1 MVTRVGINGFG
12 RIGRLVTRVAFENQV
27 SDLQIVAVNGTSDSA
42 TNSHLLKYDS
52 SFGVF
57 KGVVEPD
64 NDDLVIDGNHVRI
77 FSEKYPK
84 DIPWS
89 EYGVDIVVECTGKF
103 TDAEQARGHID
114 AGASKVVISA
124 LAKNPDLT
132 MVLGVNDGLY
142 DPKEHSI
149 VSNASCTT
157 NCFAPMVKVLHENFG
172 VEKGLMS
179 TIHSYTN
186 DQSILDRRHSD
197 LRRARAAAQ
206 NIIPTSTGAAKSVG
220 IVLPELNGK
229 LHGIDINED
238 LIKIAKKKYQSV
250 STNISLDVAD
260 YDDFNPLGKMY
271 DWIFSIYSI
280 YYTQDP
286 EDLIHNLFKSMS
298 SGAKFVITGPS
309 SQNAL
314 ELDEINLAVTGKK
327 RNKEDIR
334 RMHRIEEDFLLVF
347 KKIFSED
354 KTSLEF
360 INTKMSF
367 PTSEEFAIYYWSTLL
382 WRESIT
388 GLTNKEISA
397 LKSKTVEV
405 IEQMPDSVLN
415 KQMSCLVGMK

>member
-124 LAKNPDLT
+124 PAKNPDLT

-229 LHGIDINED
+229 LHGIAFRVPTSVGSATDFVADVQTDVTPEDINQAFQSAAEGSLKGILQYTED
-238 LIKIAKKKYQSV
+238 PIVSSDVRGNSHSCIFDALSTMVIQDRMVKI
-250 STNISLDVAD
+250 LGW
-260 YDDFNPLGKMY
+260 YDNEWG
-271 DWIFSIYSI
+271 YSC
-280 YYTQDP
+280 
-286 EDLIHNLFKSMS
+286 
-298 SGAKFVITGPS
+298 
-309 SQNAL
+309 
-314 ELDEINLAVTGKK
+314 
-327 RNKEDIR
+327 R
-334 RMHRIEEDFLLVF
+334 
-347 KKIFSED
+347 
-354 KTSLEF
+354 
-360 INTKMSF
+360 
-367 PTSEEFAIYYWSTLL
+367 
-382 WRESIT
+382 
-388 GLTNKEISA
+388 
-397 LKSKTVEV
+397 TVEMCSL
-405 IEQMPDSVLN
+405 IAQN
-415 KQMSCLVGMK
+415 GF